1 MYYII
6 SDFMEC
12 DFVNKN
18 KIITFRV
25 NEREEKILMELC
37 NKYGKKPSSL
47 LIFLLE
53 KEYYFSK
60 EDDNNG
66 K

>member
-1 MYYII
+1 MIRL
-6 SDFMEC
+6 S
-12 DFVNKN
+12 NKN
-18 KIITFRV
+18 RVITFRV
-25 NEREEKILMELC
+25 NKKEEEILDKLC
-37 NKYGKKPSSL
+37 KKYDKKPSSL

-60 EDDNNG
+60 EDDKNE

>member
-1 MYYII
+1 M
-6 SDFMEC
+6 SNLS
-12 DFVNKN
+12 NKN
-18 KIITFRV
+18 RTISFRV
-25 NEREEKILMELC
+25 NEKEEKILNSLC

-60 EDDNNG
+60 EDDINE

>member
-1 MYYII
+1 MIKL
-6 SDFMEC
+6 S
-12 DFVNKN
+12 NKN
-18 KIITFRV
+18 RTISFRV
-25 NEREEKILMELC
+25 NEKEEKILNSLC

-60 EDDNNG
+60 EDDINE

>member
-1 MYYII
+1 MIKL
-6 SDFMEC
+6 S
-12 DFVNKN
+12 NKN
-18 KIITFRV
+18 RTISFRV
-25 NEREEKILMELC
+25 NEKEEKILNSLC
-37 NKYGKKPSSL
+37 DKYGKKPSSL

-60 EDDNNG
+60 EDDKNE

>member
-1 MYYII
+1 M
-6 SDFMEC
+6 
-12 DFVNKN
+12 NKN

>member
-1 MYYII
+1 MIKL
-6 SDFMEC
+6 S
-12 DFVNKN
+12 NKN
-18 KIITFRV
+18 RTISFRV
-25 NEREEKILMELC
+25 NEKEEKILNSLC

-53 KEYYFSK
+53 KEYYFNK
-60 EDDNNG
+60 EDDNNE